1 MRPSAQDVRPKAKIL
16 CVEDDVNLQK
26 SITFILWREGYKVLC
41 AQNGEDALEL
51 ARREKPDLIL
61 LDLILP
67 GIDGIKLCSILKK
80 DPCTTD
86 ILVVMLTAKKQ
97 VQEIVAGLKSYADD
111 YIIKPFEPEIL
122 LARLQA
128 LLRRKVKA
136 EEKDTTTQEI
146 NDLLINRKAYE
157 VLLAGKKIHLSKTE
171 FEILSL
177 LANKPNQVFTRSSI
191 LDHVREDGYPITER
205 IIDYH
210 ITGLRKKLGKA
221 KKFIRTVRGV
231 GYKFEAEDNS

>member
-67 GIDGIKLCSILKK
+67 GIDGSKLCSILKK
-80 DPCTTD
+80 DPCTAD

-128 LLRRKVKA
+128 LLRRKVKS
-136 EEKDTTTQEI
+136 EEKDTTAQEI
-146 NDLLINRKAYE
+146 DDLLINRKAYE
-157 VLLAGKKIHLSKTE
+157 VLLGGKKIHLSKTE

-221 KKFIRTVRGV
+221 RKFIRTVRGV
-231 GYKFEAEDNS
+231 GYKFEAEESS

>member
-1 MRPSAQDVRPKAKIL
+1 MRPSAHDVRPKAKIL

-26 SITFILWREGYKVLC
+26 SITFILWKEGYKVLC
-41 AQNGEDALEL
+41 AQTGEDGLEL

-67 GIDGIKLCSILKK
+67 GIDGHKLCSILKK
-80 DPCTTD
+80 DPCTAD
-86 ILVVMLTAKKQ
+86 ILIVMLTAKKQ
-97 VQEIVAGLKSYADD
+97 LQEVVAGLKSYADD

-128 LLRRKVKA
+128 LLRRKFKS
-136 EEKDTTTQEI
+136 EEKDTAPQEI
-146 NDLLINRKAYE
+146 DDLLINRKAYQ
-157 VLLAGKKIHLSKTE
+157 VLLGGKKIHLSKTE

-221 KKFIRTVRGV
+221 KKFIQTVRGV
-231 GYKFEAEDNS
+231 GYKFETEETS

>member
-67 GIDGIKLCSILKK
+67 GIDGNKLCGILKK
-80 DPCTTD
+80 DPCTAD
-86 ILVVMLTAKKQ
+86 ILVVMLTAKKK
-97 VQEIVAGLKSYADD
+97 VQDIVAGLKSYADD

-128 LLRRKVKA
+128 LLRRKVKS
-136 EEKDTTTQEI
+136 EEKDTTVQEI
-146 NDLLINRKAYE
+146 DDLLINRKAYE
-157 VLLAGKKIHLSKTE
+157 VLLGGNKIHLSKTE

-177 LANKPNQVFTRSSI
+177 LANKPNQVFTRSGI

-231 GYKFEAEDNS
+231 GYKFEAEENS